1 MNRYLG
7 AAAGAA
13 LLAGFAGTAQAVPYA
28 YGNVNFSNF
37 ALTGLTGPNVTI
49 TGATV
54 TTSSSANYQGA
65 QSSANSAPA
74 TNPGTGT
81 TPLTGGSDSIQ
92 STSGTG
98 PFPGQNVFTQALQN
112 GSGSRGDSV
121 ITGSLVNGSGAA
133 NDVAEGRLTTTG
145 SAASSGGTTT
155 GFGLTAT
162 VTAATTLAL
171 NFSASSSLIATTTA
185 EGDGA
190 SAQVNASFSVTGN
203 GSTSFNSNFAPSDL
217 NRSISANGVNGSSSF
232 SSPTSTYSTTVD
244 LAPGTYQISLLSGAQ
259 ERLEL
264 FPVAPPVV
272 PPAVPEP
279 ASFALLG
286 AGLLGLGLTRRRE
299 RHG

>member
-1 MNRYLG
+1 MNKYLG

-65 QSSANSAPA
+65 QSAANSAPA
-74 TNPGTGT
+74 TNPGAGT
-81 TPLTGGSDSIQ
+81 TPLTGGSDAVQ

-121 ITGSLVNGSGAA
+121 ITGSLINGSGAA

-171 NFSASSSLIATTTA
+171 NFSASSSLIATTSA

-203 GSTSFNSNFAPSDL
+203 GGTTFNSNFAPSDL

-232 SSPTSTYSTTVD
+232 ASPTTAYSTTVD

-264 FPVAPPVV
+264 FPVVPP

-286 AGLLGLGLTRRRE
+286 AGLLGLGMARRR
-299 RHG
+299 RQG